1 MLTCIL
7 VDDEVK
13 SIKSLEWELEKF
25 NEDVRIKNTFTDTEQ
40 ARDYLNEHE
49 VDFIFLDIE
58 MPKID
63 GFEFLEH
70 FEQRDFDV
78 IFVTAY
84 DQYAIKAIKAQAFD
98 YLLKPV
104 DHDELKVLI
113 DKMISKKEKE
123 QIDQNLDKK
132 IQVAIDQNIRL
143 IDPEGIIYCQSD
155 GNYCHIHLKN
165 GESHLISKKL
175 KYMEE
180 KLEKYPF
187 MRVHNSYIVNLNKVR
202 EINKKD
208 SLIILNDGTS
218 VPISRSKKE
227 KLFNLF

>member
-25 NEDVRIKNTFTDTEQ
+25 NEDVRIKKTFTDTVQ

-70 FEQRDFDV
+70 FDHRNFDV

-104 DHDELKVLI
+104 DHEELKVLI
-113 DKMISKKEKE
+113 DKMLSKKEKE
-123 QIDQNLDKK
+123 QIDQNLNNK
-132 IQVAIDQNIRL
+132 IQVAVDQNIRL

-155 GNYCHIHLKN
+155 GNYCHIHLAS

-180 KLEKYPF
+180 KLDKYPF
-187 MRVHNSYIVNLNKVR
+187 MRVHNSFIVNLNEVR

-218 VPISRSKKE
+218 VPISRSKKD

>member
-1 MLTCIL
+1 MLICIV

-25 NEDVRIKNTFTDTEQ
+25 NEDIKIKNTFTDTQQ
-40 ARDYLNEHE
+40 ARDYLSEHE

-70 FEQRDFDV
+70 FEHRDFDV

-104 DHDELKVLI
+104 EHDELKVLI
-113 DKMISKKEKE
+113 DKMLSKKEKE
-123 QIDQNLDKK
+123 QIDQNLNNK

-155 GNYCHIHLKN
+155 GNYCHIYLKK

-187 MRVHNSYIVNLNKVR
+187 MRVHNSYIINLNEVH

-208 SLIILNDGTS
+208 SIIILNDGTS
-218 VPISRSKKE
+218 IPISRSKKD
-227 KLFNLF
+227 KLFNLL

>member
-40 ARDYLNEHE
+40 ASDYLNEHE

-70 FEQRDFDV
+70 FEQRHFDV

-104 DHDELKVLI
+104 EHHELKVLI
-113 DKMISKKEKE
+113 DNMISKKEKE

-132 IQVAIDQNIRL
+132 IQVATDQNIKL

>member
-13 SIKSLEWELEKF
+13 SIKSLEWEIEKF
-25 NEDVRIKNTFTDTEQ
+25 NEVIRIKNTFTDTKQ

-70 FEQRDFDV
+70 FEQRHFDV

-132 IQVAIDQNIRL
+132 IQVATDQNIKL

>member
-25 NEDVRIKNTFTDTEQ
+25 NEDVRIKKTFTDTVQ
-40 ARDYLNEHE
+40 ARDYLKEHE

-70 FEQRDFDV
+70 FDHRNFDV

-104 DHDELKVLI
+104 DHEELKVLI
-113 DKMISKKEKE
+113 DKMLSKKEKE
-123 QIDQNLDKK
+123 QIDQNLNNK
-132 IQVAIDQNIRL
+132 IQVAVDQNIRL

-155 GNYCHIHLKN
+155 GNYCHIHLAS

-180 KLEKYPF
+180 KLDKYPF
-187 MRVHNSYIVNLNKVR
+187 MRVHNSFIVNLNEVR

-218 VPISRSKKE
+218 VPISRSKKD